1 MGQKEPPRPGEYE
14 LLGTTVGQ
22 KEPPRHRSTICYG
35 QEWTRKSHQDP
46 GVRFVMGK
54 SGPERAA
61 NTPEYDLLRIR
72 VGQKEPPRTGKTIC
86 YG

>member
-1 MGQKEPPRPGEYE
+1 MGQKEPPRPG
-14 LLGTTVGQ
+14 
-22 KEPPRHRSTICYG
+22 
-35 QEWTRKSHQDP
+35 
-46 GVRFVMGK
+46 K
-54 SGPERAA
+54 SGPEREA